1 MGVLRVRRHG
11 VDLTNSSIRSLP
23 GLAALAAG
31 LMGLALVLA
40 LIVVTEDQDQGVS
53 QRIFYI
59 HVPIAL
65 TAYFCFGLGAWKA
78 LLVLWRGEER
88 YDLESYVAIHQGT
101 IFGALTLITGSI
113 WAKASWGQWWLW
125 SEDQLVLFLVLF
137 LFYCAYFMLRFSL
150 EEGARRARSSAV
162 YALFGVVLIPV
173 SFLAIR
179 LAENLIHP
187 TVFTR
192 EGPQMSGSMFATF
205 CVAWAAVTLLAY
217 VLYRV
222 ELAGKRLDADLREL
236 REVLLR

>member
-1 MGVLRVRRHG
+1 VL
-11 VDLTNSSIRSLP
+11 T
-23 GLAALAAG
+23 AALFG
-31 LMGLALVLA
+31 VGLALSFFVA
-40 LIVVTEDQDQGVS
+40 PEAAVEGVR

-78 LLVLWRGEER
+78 LMLLWRGDER

-101 IFGALTLITGSI
+101 IFGLLTLATGSI
-113 WAKASWGQWWLW
+113 WAKTSWGVWWSW
-125 SEDQLVLFLVLF
+125 DSDQLVLFLTLF

-162 YALFGVVLIPV
+162 YALFGVALIPV

-179 LAENLIHP
+179 LAEDLVHP
-187 TVFTR
+187 TTFTR
-192 EGPQMSGSMFATF
+192 DGPQMSATMFTAF
-205 CVAWAAVTLLAY
+205 CVMWAAVTLLAY

-222 ELAGKRLDADLREL
+222 ELAGKRLDRDLREL
-236 REVLLR
+236 REALQ